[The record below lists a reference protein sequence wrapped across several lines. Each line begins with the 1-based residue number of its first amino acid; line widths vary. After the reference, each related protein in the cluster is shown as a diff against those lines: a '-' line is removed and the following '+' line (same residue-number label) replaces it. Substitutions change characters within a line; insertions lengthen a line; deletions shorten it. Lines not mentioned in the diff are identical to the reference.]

1 MRVCWNEHDASSPSG
16 IGTGT
21 GTGTGIGIGIGE
33 ISASAPTAGVGDFK
47 QFSGGQEL
55 SARMD
60 LVPGQNPSGGKTV
73 LEESPSGA
81 SHENRQPRQPDID
94 LAAATRGPRARVRQL
109 IA

>member
-1 MRVCWNEHDASSPSG
+1 MLNSTLNDEGPIG
-16 IGTGT
+16 IDI
-21 GTGTGIGIGIGE
+21 GIGIGIGE

-55 SARMD
+55 SARMG

-73 LEESPSGA
+73 LGESPSGA

-94 LAAATRGPRARVRQL
+94 LAAATRGPRGVAEGVCRS
-109 IA
+109 AA